1 MKAAMRR
8 INFWSRSLSRV
19 ELDQRSRE
27 VRLRRERLEQLLISH
42 AAVRQSRRR
51 LLSFGVGRY
60 THALQERRISTGY
73 SW

>member
-1 MKAAMRR
+1 MEVAMRR
-8 INFWSRSLSRV
+8 INFLSRSGSRV

-27 VRLRRERLEQLLISH
+27 VRLRRERLEQLLILH
-42 AAVRQSRRR
+42 VAVRQSRRR

-60 THALQERRISTGY
+60 TRAVQQRRISTGY